1 MQKAAI
7 CDRTVVGSRITCA
20 PSILKFSK
28 KIPPVFFYGLKTA
41 ILLFVF
47 FFVSGNITASGQTNL
62 QRITGTIKSADGIL
76 LDGAT
81 VNIKGTAT
89 STITNSSGNFSINA
103 TADQVLIVS
112 YVGYTTV
119 EEPIRGRSAINIIM
133 QRQVAEI
140 EQVVVTALGIT
151 KKAKSLTYNVQ
162 EVKGEDLTKVKDANL
177 VNGLLGKVAGVT
189 INNAASGIGGSARVI
204 MRGAKSLFGNNNA
217 LYVVDGIPLPF
228 ISNTEPSD
236 VFQGAG
242 QSGDGISN
250 MNPEDIASIS
260 VLTGAA
266 ATALYG
272 SQAANGVVVIT
283 TRKAAAGKLNVGF
296 TNNTS
301 FFSPFLLPEFQN
313 TYGSNPGDYFS
324 WGSKLK
330 TPSTY
335 DPKEFFQT
343 GSNVTNGISV
353 ATGTEKNQT
362 YLSAASVDAK
372 GIITNNK
379 LSRYNFSLRN
389 TSSLLNDKINLDFGA
404 M

>member
-1 MQKAAI
+1 M
-7 CDRTVVGSRITCA
+7 V
-20 PSILKFSK
+20 
-28 KIPPVFFYGLKTA
+28 
-41 ILLFVF
+41 
-47 FFVSGNITASGQTNL
+47 
-62 QRITGTIKSADGIL
+62 
-76 LDGAT
+76 
-81 VNIKGTAT
+81 KGTAI
-89 STITNSSGNFSINA
+89 STVTNAEGHFSINA
-103 TADQVLIVS
+103 ASDQILVIS
-112 YVGYTTV
+112 YIGYTTI
-119 EEPIRGRSAINIIM
+119 EEPIKGRSSINIIL
-133 QRQVAEI
+133 QRQIAEV

-151 KKAKSLTYNVQ
+151 RKTRALTYNVQ
-162 EVKGEDLTKVKDANL
+162 EVKGEDLTRVKDANL
-177 VNGLLGKVAGVT
+177 VNSLLGKVAGVT
-189 INNAASGIGGSARVI
+189 IKNAASGIGGSARVI

-236 VFQGAG
+236 VFQGSG

-250 MNPEDIASIS
+250 INPEDIASIS

-283 TRKAAAGKLNVGF
+283 TKKAAAGKLNVSL

-313 TYGSNPGDYFS
+313 TYGSNPGDYLS
-324 WGSKLK
+324 WGPKLK

-335 DPKEFFQT
+335 DPKDFFQT
-343 GSNVTNGISV
+343 GTNVTNAISV

-362 YLSAASVDAK
+362 YFSAATVDAK

-379 LSRYNFSLRN
+379 LSRHNFSFRN
-389 TSSLLNDKINLDFGA
+389 TSSFLDDRMNLDLSAIYITTKEQNMLSQGQ
-404 M
+404 

>member
-1 MQKAAI
+1 MFSSQSSSK
-7 CDRTVVGSRITCA
+7 
-20 PSILKFSK
+20 KFSQ
-28 KIPPVFFYGLKTA
+28 VFRYSSGLKTVTVFA
-41 ILLFVF
+41 FLFLLLCRF
-47 FFVSGNITASGQTNL
+47 TAFGQASS
-62 QRITGTIKSADGIL
+62 QRVTGVVNGSDSVRL
-76 LDGAT
+76 EGAT
-81 VNIKGTAT
+81 IMVKGTAI
-89 STITNSSGNFSINA
+89 STVTNAEGHFSINA
-103 TADQVLIVS
+103 ASDQILVIS
-112 YVGYTTV
+112 YIGYTTI
-119 EEPIRGRSAINIIM
+119 EEPIKGRSSINIIL
-133 QRQVAEI
+133 QRQIAEV

-151 KKAKSLTYNVQ
+151 RKTRALTYNVQ
-162 EVKGEDLTKVKDANL
+162 EVKGEDLTRVKDANL
-177 VNGLLGKVAGVT
+177 VNSLLGKVAGVT

-236 VFQGAG
+236 VFQGSG

-250 MNPEDIASIS
+250 INPEDIASIS

-283 TRKAAAGKLNVGF
+283 TKKAAAGKLNVSL

-313 TYGSNPGDYFS
+313 TYGSNPGDYLS
-324 WGSKLK
+324 WGPKLK

-335 DPKEFFQT
+335 DPKDFFQT
-343 GSNVTNGISV
+343 GTNVTNAISV

-362 YLSAASVDAK
+362 YFSAATVDAK

-379 LSRYNFSLRN
+379 LSRHNFSFVIHQAFLM
-389 TSSLLNDKINLDFGA
+389 IE
-404 M
+404 